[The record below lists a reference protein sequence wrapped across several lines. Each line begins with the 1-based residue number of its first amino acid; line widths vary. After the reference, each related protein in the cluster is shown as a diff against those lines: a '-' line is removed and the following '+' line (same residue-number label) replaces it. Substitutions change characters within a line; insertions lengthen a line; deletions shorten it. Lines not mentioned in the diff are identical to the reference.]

1 MASSMRIYFAGKIG
15 NGDWRSEL
23 FGYRAGGTC
32 DGDLFDMSYT
42 VNMGGGVVYGGP
54 FFVSCDHGCNHG
66 PSSHGV
72 NADSQ
77 NGIGACF
84 GAPPFPNHGKRDVFE
99 INNQRIK
106 LADYVFAYLD
116 DLTAYGTL
124 VEIGFAYA
132 SGIPVAIALSPKLE
146 RKDIWYAIE
155 AARLVYAGTPSDTF
169 SKFCKQ
175 LDLTWR
181 ASVPS
186 PVASKRHPH
195 LTLVT

>member
-1 MASSMRIYFAGKIG
+1 MRIYFAGKIG
-15 NGDWRSEL
+15 KQDWRSEL
-23 FGYRAGGTC
+23 FDYRPGGTY
-32 DGDLFDMSYT
+32 DNDLFNLSYT

-54 FFVSCDHGCNHG
+54 FFVSCDHGCGHG

-72 NADSQ
+72 NASER
-77 NGIGACF
+77 NGIGAGC
-84 GAPPFPNHGKRDVFE
+84 GFPLFPGRDMRDVFE

-146 RKDIWYAIE
+146 RKHIWYAVE
-155 AARLVYAGTPSDTF
+155 AARFVYTGTPRDTF
-169 SKFCKQ
+169 LKFCRQ
-175 LDLTWR
+175 FDLAWR

-186 PVASKRHPH
+186 VASKHPH